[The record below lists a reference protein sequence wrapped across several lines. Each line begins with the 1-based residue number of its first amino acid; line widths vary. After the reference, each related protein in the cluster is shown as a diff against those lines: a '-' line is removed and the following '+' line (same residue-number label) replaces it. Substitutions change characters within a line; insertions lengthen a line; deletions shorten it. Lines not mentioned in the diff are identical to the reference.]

1 MQIEEHFDEEFSEIM
16 RYINE
21 PNEEINVQKRELL
34 KITEKG
40 YEEEREIY
48 AKNWI
53 VVSSVKQFWQVV
65 DKAE

>member
-1 MQIEEHFDEEFSEIM
+1 MTP
-16 RYINE
+16 INWA
-21 PNEEINVQKRELL
+21 LTL